1 MEVEVKLI
9 IESYKNEINR
19 LINDNILLRAQV
31 KQIQNELNQLK
42 GCDNNDSNK

>member
-31 KQIQNELNQLK
+31 KQIQNELYQLK
-42 GCDNNDSNK
+42 GCDNNDSNE